1 MLILDH
7 LAFAASSLEEGRT
20 WLEEKL
26 GLPLQAGGQHARY
39 GTHNLL
45 MGMEDGLY
53 LEVIAIDPAAPAPET
68 PRWFDLDNFT
78 GAPRLANWIARTDTL
93 DAMKAAMPEAG
104 ETVALARGDLA
115 WRMAVP
121 ASGALPLHGGL
132 PSLIQWDCEA
142 HPAQRLTPQP
152 LRLDALLIR
161 HPDAAEIER
170 RLAPLFSDQRIRF
183 EPAAAPAL
191 SATFQTSQ
199 GRVTL

>member
-7 LAFAASSLEEGRT
+7 LAFAASSLEDGRT

-78 GAPRLANWIARTDTL
+78 GAPRLANWIARTNTL
-93 DAMKAAMPEAG
+93 DAMKAAMPEVG

-121 ASGALPLHGGL
+121 ASGALPLDGGL

-170 RLAPLFSDQRIRF
+170 RLAPLLNDPRIRC

-191 SATFQTSQ
+191 SATFQTPK

>member
-7 LAFAASSLEEGRT
+7 LAFAASSLEEGRA

-26 GLPLQAGGQHARY
+26 GLPLQSGGQHARY

-53 LEVIAIDPAAPAPET
+53 IEVIAIDPAAPNPAT

-78 GAPRLANWIARTDTL
+78 GAPRLANWIARTNTL
-93 DAMKAAMPEAG
+93 DAMKDVLPEAG

-121 ASGALPLHGGL
+121 PSGALPMEGGL

-152 LRLDALLIR
+152 LRLDALLIN
-161 HPDAAEIER
+161 HPEAETLKR
-170 RLAPLFSDQRIRF
+170 RLAPLLADARIRF
-183 EPAAAPAL
+183 ETAATPSL
-191 SATFQTSQ
+191 SATFQTPK

>member
-7 LAFAASSLEEGRT
+7 LAFAASSLEEGRA

-26 GLPLQAGGQHARY
+26 GLPLQSGGQHARY

-53 LEVIAIDPAAPAPET
+53 IEVIAIDPAAPNPAT

-78 GAPRLANWIARTDTL
+78 GAPRLANWIARTNTL

-121 ASGALPLHGGL
+121 PSGALPMEGGL
-132 PSLIQWDCEA
+132 PSLIQWHCEA

-152 LRLDALLIR
+152 LRLDALVIN
-161 HPDAAEIER
+161 HPEAETLKR
-170 RLAPLFSDQRIRF
+170 RLAPLLADARIRF
-183 EPAAAPAL
+183 ETAATPAL
-191 SATFQTSQ
+191 SATFQTPK